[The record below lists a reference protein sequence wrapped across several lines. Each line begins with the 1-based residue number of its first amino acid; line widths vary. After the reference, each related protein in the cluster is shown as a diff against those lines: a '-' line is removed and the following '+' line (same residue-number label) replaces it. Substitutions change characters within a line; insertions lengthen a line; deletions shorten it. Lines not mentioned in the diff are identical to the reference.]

1 MSLQS
6 EIPILQTTV
15 KQDHDI
21 HSPPHSNPA
30 AGEAA
35 VKVTADI
42 VQTNRRPRS
51 SKRWWADLLWAS
63 IIPVVVVV
71 LWQWAGGA
79 GWISPEFMPTPWV
92 ILKSLIHLIASG
104 DLAYQIG
111 VSIQRTLLG
120 FAIGG
125 LLGLVFGC
133 LTGMFRKAEYLLD
146 PSIQV
151 LRLVP
156 HLAIAPLIILWF
168 GFGETSKIAIIIS
181 GSFFPMYIN
190 TYAGIRQVDGK
201 WFEVGKVLEFKPYQ
215 RFTRLIVP
223 GALPSI
229 LLGVRLSL
237 AVSWISLVV
246 AELVGSTAGIGF
258 MINEAKQNSDTPVI
272 FVGILIFAVVGK
284 LIDSLV
290 RLLERRW
297 LHWRDSYRG

>member
-1 MSLQS
+1 MSLQN
-6 EIPILQTTV
+6 EMPIPQTTV
-15 KQDHDI
+15 KQERVA
-21 HSPPHSNPA
+21 HSVPPPHPE
-30 AGEAA
+30 AGAGTVNIAEE
-35 VKVTADI
+35 V
-42 VQTNRRPRS
+42 VQAIRRPGS
-51 SKRWWADLLWAS
+51 IKKWWGDLLWAS
-63 IIPVVVVV
+63 MIPVVVVV

-92 ILKSLIHLIASG
+92 ILKSLIRLIASG
-104 DLAYQIG
+104 DLAYHIG
-111 VSIQRTLLG
+111 VSLQRTLLG

-125 LLGLVFGC
+125 MLGLVLGC
-133 LTGMFRKAEYLLD
+133 ITGLFRKAEHLLD

-181 GSFFPMYIN
+181 GSFFPLYIN

-201 WFEVGKVLEFKPYQ
+201 WFEVGRVLEFKPYQ

-290 RLLERRW
+290 RLLERKW
-297 LHWRDSYRG
+297 LHWRDTYSG

>member
-6 EIPILQTTV
+6 EIPIPQTTV
-15 KQDHDI
+15 KQEREI
-21 HSPPHSNPA
+21 HTPPHSHPE
-30 AGEAA
+30 AGEGA
-35 VKVTADI
+35 VKAAKDI
-42 VQTNRRPRS
+42 VQTNRQPRS
-51 SKRWWADLLWAS
+51 TKSWWADLLWAS
-63 IIPVVVVV
+63 VIPVVVVV

-92 ILKSLIHLIASG
+92 ILNSLIHLVASG
-104 DLAYQIG
+104 DLAYHIG

-125 LLGLVFGC
+125 LLGLVLGC
-133 LTGMFRKAEYLLD
+133 FTGMFRKAEYLLD

-201 WFEVGKVLEFKPYQ
+201 WFEVGRVLEFKPYQ

-297 LHWRDSYRG
+297 LHWRDAYRG

>member
-6 EIPILQTTV
+6 EIPIPQTTV

-21 HSPPHSNPA
+21 HSSPHSNPA

-42 VQTNRRPRS
+42 VQTNRQPRS
-51 SKRWWADLLWAS
+51 SKKWWADLLWAS

-133 LTGMFRKAEYLLD
+133 LTGMFRKAEYMLD

-201 WFEVGKVLEFKPYQ
+201 WFEVGRVLEFKPYQ

>member
-6 EIPILQTTV
+6 EIPIPQTTV
-15 KQDHDI
+15 KQDLGI

-30 AGEAA
+30 GGEDA

-42 VQTNRRPRS
+42 VQTNRQPRS

-63 IIPVVVVV
+63 IIPVMVVV
-71 LWQWAGGA
+71 LWQWAGVA

-104 DLAYQIG
+104 DLTYQIG

-133 LTGMFRKAEYLLD
+133 FTGMFRKAEYLLD

-201 WFEVGKVLEFKPYQ
+201 WFEVGRVLEFKPYQ